1 MLTFRI
7 AEKKD
12 LIIIHQI
19 AQQTWFITY
28 QSFISQAQIDF
39 MFEKMYTLDA
49 LEEQMILEKNNFI
62 IALFESTPCG
72 FLAYKIV
79 EGEPLVKVPK
89 LYVLPYF
96 QGKKIGALLLD
107 KLMEIAKQNNKC
119 FIQLNVNRNN
129 PAIQF
134 YLKMGFSITQTVDI
148 PYYNFVLNDFVLQK
162 TVC

>member
-49 LEEQMILEKNNFI
+49 LEEQMIL
-62 IALFESTPCG
+62 
-72 FLAYKIV
+72 
-79 EGEPLVKVPK
+79 
-89 LYVLPYF
+89 
-96 QGKKIGALLLD
+96 
-107 KLMEIAKQNNKC
+107 
-119 FIQLNVNRNN
+119 
-129 PAIQF
+129 
-134 YLKMGFSITQTVDI
+134 
-148 PYYNFVLNDFVLQK
+148 
-162 TVC
+162 